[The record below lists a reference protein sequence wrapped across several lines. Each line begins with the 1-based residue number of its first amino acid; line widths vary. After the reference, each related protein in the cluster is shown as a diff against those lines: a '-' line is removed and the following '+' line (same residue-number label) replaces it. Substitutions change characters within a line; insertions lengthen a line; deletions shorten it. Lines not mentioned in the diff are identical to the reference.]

1 MSKQPTAN
9 LVWYVDS
16 ASALNLAQR
25 IVQRRRQPEIELTV
39 TTPMKFLQQQ
49 LGDLV
54 YVTNDELNMIDEPF
68 TLIGTST
75 DIDTQTITMN
85 LSVGHGLAVANF
97 TVFELNDNELGTLD
111 NTVGKLA

>member
-1 MSKQPTAN
+1 
-9 LVWYVDS
+9 
-16 ASALNLAQR
+16 
-25 IVQRRRQPEIELTV
+25 
-39 TTPMKFLQQQ
+39 
-49 LGDLV
+49 
-54 YVTNDELNMIDEPF
+54 MIDEPF